1 VEGDGWLYNIS
12 KISLL
17 LSLSFIFNFHTHLCL
32 KTFEIL
38 STTTKKWVLSRT
50 SYKLILNGSTMPL
63 GAVIHNISG
72 WNVTHAFSDQDYCR
86 HASLPVRLLLHNE
99 FISFLVHYNADKLK
113 SWFQED
119 SIGSRTTLLPWSL
132 NSTFGMIMCSNM
144 FIDADGKSFVLLAL
158 SPNLQTVFCFAS
170 SVT

>member
-1 VEGDGWLYNIS
+1 
-12 KISLL
+12 
-17 LSLSFIFNFHTHLCL
+17 
-32 KTFEIL
+32 
-38 STTTKKWVLSRT
+38 
-50 SYKLILNGSTMPL
+50 MPL

-119 SIGSRTTLLPWSL
+119 SIGSRTTLLP
-132 NSTFGMIMCSNM
+132 
-144 FIDADGKSFVLLAL
+144 
-158 SPNLQTVFCFAS
+158 
-170 SVT
+170 